1 MKFLL
6 KLLLVL
12 MLMPTAFAYA
22 DLQRQQISGCTFSSK
37 KGEADSLLL
46 LNRRV
51 AYVNAS
57 FTKRIRLDRRSNHV
71 ECRDTDGD
79 GIDEVLG
86 FSRDGSYSIT
96 QVRKVNARK
105 LSSVCT
111 RVRSLSRGEI
121 YKSIASKHINDQRAT
136 STSFITLRS
145 TGAPKNNCLYVYDK
159 AGNLIHKMGRYFPTG
174 AAYSSRYYGGHGCGD
189 LKSASAVASAAR
201 SRTGSPAGYIT
212 SGTGNCA
219 FVPNMGSCFNSS
231 AC

>member
-1 MKFLL
+1 MKYFLQ
-6 KLLLVL
+6 LLLVV
-12 MLMPTAFAYA
+12 MLIPTGFVYA
-22 DLQRQQISGCTFSSK
+22 DLQRQQISGCNFSNKVSTK
-37 KGEADSLLL
+37 DSLLL

-57 FTKRIRLDRRSNHV
+57 FTKRIRLNRRADHV

-86 FSRDGSYSIT
+86 FARDGSYSIT
-96 QVRKVNARK
+96 QVRRVNARK

-121 YKSIASKHINDQRAT
+121 YKSIASKHISDQRAN

-159 AGNLIHKMGRYFPTG
+159 SGNLIHSMGRYFPTG
-174 AAYSSRYYGGHGCGD
+174 TAYSSRYYGGHGCGD
-189 LKSASAVASAAR
+189 LKTASAVASTAT
-201 SRTGSPAGYIT
+201 SNTGSPAGYVT

-219 FVPNMGSCFNSS
+219 FIPNMRSCFNSS

>member
-1 MKFLL
+1 MKN
-6 KLLLVL
+6 LVVAL
-12 MLMPTAFAYA
+12 IIFIALPSGFVSAELT
-22 DLQRQQISGCTFSSK
+22 RQQIAGCSFSSQS
-37 KGEADSLLL
+37 GGDSLVV
-46 LNRRV
+46 LNNRV

-57 FTKRIRLDRRSNHV
+57 FSQRVRLDRRAERV
-71 ECRDTDGD
+71 ECQDTDGD
-79 GIDEVLG
+79 GVDEVLG
-86 FSRDGSYSIT
+86 FARDGSYSIT
-96 QVRKVNARK
+96 TVRKTTARK
-105 LSSVCT
+105 LSSVCK

-189 LKSASAVASAAR
+189 LRSAATIASLA
-201 SRTGSPAGYIT
+201 SRNTGSAAGYIT

-219 FVPNMGSCFNSS
+219 FIPNLRSCFNSS

>member
-1 MKFLL
+1 MKFFL
-6 KLLLVL
+6 KLLIALTFI
-12 MLMPTAFAYA
+12 PIGFAYA
-22 DLQRQQISGCTFSSK
+22 DLEREQVRGCDFSAKSDAK
-37 KGEADSLLL
+37 DSLLL

-57 FTKRIRLDRRSNHV
+57 FTKRIRLTRRADRV

-79 GIDEVLG
+79 GVDEVLG
-86 FSRDGSYSIT
+86 FARDGSYSIS
-96 QVRKVNARK
+96 QVRRVSARR

-121 YKSIASKHINDQRAT
+121 YKSIASKHINDQRAS

-174 AAYSSRYYGGHGCGD
+174 TEYSSRYYGGHGCGD
-189 LKSASAVASAAR
+189 LKTASAVASAAT
-201 SRTGSPAGYIT
+201 SNSGSPAGYIT

-219 FVPNMGSCFNSS
+219 FIPNMRSCFNSS